1 MVECHPDISQILYRC
16 QSCLSDCHL
25 ELQTHWQQLQEKF
38 VCSLFVGVQY
48 CQITK
53 PCLCGKWQIRVTKV
67 KKKITIRKSGWA
79 KAPPPPSPTPC
90 AVPVMRMEDYFMSKT
105 SQLPYYRKLTLYEIN
120 ANRLRGEG
128 SFPPFADALFFCC
141 SLRLPPRIAW
151 YSGYSGRILKSSLL
165 LSFFSG
171 SNDCYI

>member
-1 MVECHPDISQILYRC
+1 MITSELKTTSYNLAPTLDQNLNELTFKLNPTHAMVECHPDISQILYRC

-90 AVPVMRMEDYFMSKT
+90 AVPVLRMEDYFMSKT
-105 SQLPYYRKLTLYEIN
+105 SQLPYYRKLMLHEIN
-120 ANRLRGEG
+120 ANR
-128 SFPPFADALFFCC
+128 
-141 SLRLPPRIAW
+141 
-151 YSGYSGRILKSSLL
+151 
-165 LSFFSG
+165 
-171 SNDCYI
+171 